1 MKTLEQFHGF
11 FESDLKPILTELEAQ
26 RKRVLHSFG
35 YLALAI
41 VGFVGIGLLVIAAM
55 PKVGPGVILIPLV
68 IAFII
73 GAIVG
78 PYLSRGYNQRFKTEV
93 LSRIAR
99 FLDSSLEYRMDG
111 TIDQSTYM
119 ASKIFPHKPDRYK
132 GEDLVEGKIGAT
144 AIRFCELHSEY
155 KSTHTNN
162 KGQTETEWHTIFR
175 GLFFHGDFNKNFS
188 GSTVVLPDSAEALFG
203 KFGQWLQ
210 SFAFNRD
217 HLIKMDDPEFEK
229 LFVVY
234 GTDQIESR
242 YILSPALMQRIVEF
256 KATRQR
262 PIYLS
267 FVGSSIFVALSET
280 RNLFEPKI
288 FSTILDFQTIC
299 EYFEDLR
306 VAVEIVEDL
315 NLNTRIWSKE

>member
-1 MKTLEQFHGF
+1 MKTLEQFHAF
-11 FESDLKPILTELEAQ
+11 FESDLKPILTELETQ
-26 RKRVLHSFG
+26 RKKVLQSFV

-41 VGFVGIGLLVIAAM
+41 VGIVGIGLLIIAAN
-55 PKVGPGVILIPLV
+55 PRVGPGVLLIPLV
-68 IAFII
+68 IAIII

-93 LSRIAR
+93 LSRMVR
-99 FLDSSLEYRMDG
+99 FLDPSLEYRMDG
-111 TIDQSTYM
+111 AINQSTYM
-119 ASKIFPHKPDRYK
+119 SSKLFPHKPDRYK

-155 KSTHTNN
+155 KSTHTDH
-162 KGQTETEWHTIFR
+162 KGNTHTEWHTIFQ
-175 GLFFHGDFNKNFS
+175 GLFFLGDFNKNFS

-256 KATRQR
+256 KTERQR
-262 PIYLS
+262 TVYLS
-267 FVGSSIFVALSET
+267 FVGSNIFVALSET
-280 RNLFEPKI
+280 RPLFEPKI
-288 FSTILDFQTIC
+288 FSSILDFKTVC
-299 EYFEDLR
+299 GYFEDLR

>member
-1 MKTLEQFHGF
+1 MKTLEQFHAF

-35 YLALAI
+35 YLVLVI
-41 VGFVGIGLLVIAAM
+41 VGIVGIGLLIITAN
-55 PKVGPGVILIPLV
+55 PRVGPGMLLIPLV
-68 IAFII
+68 IAII
-73 GAIVG
+73 VAAIVT
-78 PYLSRGYNQRFKTEV
+78 PFLSRGYIQRFKTEV
-93 LSRIAR
+93 LARMAR
-99 FLDSSLEYRMDG
+99 FLDPSLEYRMDG
-111 TIDQSTYM
+111 AIDQSTYM
-119 ASKIFPHKPDRYK
+119 SSKLFPHRPDRYK

-155 KSTHTNN
+155 KTTRRDSKGRTH
-162 KGQTETEWHTIFR
+162 TEWHTIFQ
-175 GLFFHGDFNKNFS
+175 GLFFLGDFNKNFS

-210 SFAFNRD
+210 SFAFGRD
-217 HLIKMDDPEFEK
+217 QLIKMDDPEFEK

-234 GTDQIESR
+234 GTDQVESR
-242 YILSPALMQRIVEF
+242 YILSPALMRRIVEF
-256 KATRQR
+256 KAERKC

-267 FVGSSIFVALSET
+267 FVGSSIFVALTET
-280 RNLFEPKI
+280 RPLFEPKI
-288 FSTILDFQTIC
+288 FSSILDFQTVC

>member
-1 MKTLEQFHGF
+1 MKTLEQFHAF

-35 YLALAI
+35 YLALVI
-41 VGFVGIGLLVIAAM
+41 VGIVGIGLLVIASM
-55 PKVGPGVILIPLV
+55 PKVGPGAILIPLI
-68 IAFII
+68 IAILI
-73 GAIVG
+73 AVTAI
-78 PYLSRGYNQRFKTEV
+78 PSLSRGYTRQFKTNII
-93 LSRIAR
+93 SRMVR
-99 FLDSSLEYRMDG
+99 FLDPSLEYRMDG
-111 TIDQSTYM
+111 TIDQATYLS
-119 ASKIFPHKPDRYK
+119 SKLFPHRPDRYK

-155 KSTHTNN
+155 KTTRRDSKGRTH
-162 KGQTETEWHTIFR
+162 TEWHTIFQ
-175 GLFFHGDFNKNFS
+175 GLFFLGDFNKNFS

-210 SFAFNRD
+210 SFAFGRD
-217 HLIKMDDPEFEK
+217 QLIKMDDPEFEK

-234 GTDQIESR
+234 GTDQVESR
-242 YILSPALMQRIVEF
+242 YILSPALMRRIVEF
-256 KATRQR
+256 KAERKR

-267 FVGSSIFVALSET
+267 FVGSSVFVALTET
-280 RNLFEPKI
+280 RPLFEPKI
-288 FSTILDFQTIC
+288 FSSILDFQTVC

>member
-1 MKTLEQFHGF
+1 MKTLEQFHAF

-35 YLALAI
+35 YLALVIAGI
-41 VGFVGIGLLVIAAM
+41 VGIGLLIIAAN
-55 PKVGPGVILIPLV
+55 PRVGFGVLLIPLV
-68 IAFII
+68 IAII
-73 GAIVG
+73 VAAIVT
-78 PYLSRGYNQRFKTEV
+78 PFLSRGYTQRFKTEV
-93 LSRIAR
+93 LSRMAR
-99 FLDSSLEYRMDG
+99 FLDPSLEYRMDG
-111 TIDQSTYM
+111 TIDQTTYM

-155 KSTHTNN
+155 KTTRRDSKGNTH
-162 KGQTETEWHTIFR
+162 TEWHTIFQ
-175 GLFFHGDFNKNFS
+175 GLFFLGDFNKNFS

-210 SFAFNRD
+210 SFSFGRD
-217 HLIKMDDPEFEK
+217 QLIKMDDPEFEK

-234 GTDQIESR
+234 GTDQVESR
-242 YILSPALMQRIVEF
+242 YILSPALMRRIVEF
-256 KATRQR
+256 KTKKQK

-267 FVGSSIFVALSET
+267 FVGSSIFVALSDT
-280 RNLFEPKI
+280 RPLFEPKI
-288 FSTILDFQTIC
+288 FSTILDFQTVC

-315 NLNTRIWSKE
+315 NLNTRIWCKE